1 MKHSREKRKSKTE
14 KAVRKGLRDVF
25 DMPLTDVG
33 RLAIDRNCFHCE
45 VKDAMSSG
53 DKKSKQYFEYDKTI
67 FLIK

>member
-33 RLAIDRNCFHCE
+33 RLVCYTAVFKNGCVADYWKIG
-45 VKDAMSSG
+45 S
-53 DKKSKQYFEYDKTI
+53 
-67 FLIK
+67 